1 MKESG
6 YLDTPYLGHQG
17 TISWPHNLSM
27 RLLPL
32 PLLPS
37 HSQKFLPGWLLCFF
51 SYFPDSTSS
60 LYPCEVGP
68 SLLQLKKLSQSYSH
82 LLAQPKTAT
91 ETQSLGHTCSER
103 KQKVIQLDIK
113 LFPRHLSLIEHSTSQ
128 FRDKYMNSKF

>member
-91 ETQSLGHTCSER
+91 ETQSLGHTCSESGNINLV
-103 KQKVIQLDIK
+103 KIVSHSK
-113 LFPRHLSLIEHSTSQ
+113 LNRACLYFQCDHHL
-128 FRDKYMNSKF
+128 F